1 VRKFLPSRYRAVE
14 VPMPFSLV
22 NASRQSL
29 LKEAFDE
36 AWLTLGRGT
45 GWSAKRKAETMDQ
58 LTRQLLAAAD
68 SGVRDHNR
76 LVLAALEGV
85 DRS

>member
-1 VRKFLPSRYRAVE
+1 MAL
-14 VPMPFSLV
+14 SLFD
-22 NASRQSL
+22 ARTQSL
-29 LKEAFDE
+29 LYEAFDE
-36 AWLTLGRGT
+36 AWLTLGHGT
-45 GWSAKRKAETMDQ
+45 DWTSKREAETMDQ

-68 SGVRDHNR
+68 AGVRDHDR